1 MEYFL
6 FQLPLATGQV
16 ERRIADVKTVS
27 LGAPSYYKPG
37 AGGRRAVE
45 YRDAEVPLDCRRTT
59 APWAMQMVVDLSP
72 EGWRNMGGF
81 FLFAL
86 GGMARVLR
94 RFITS
99 STVWPKLG

>member
-1 MEYFL
+1 MD
-6 FQLPLATGQV
+6 
-16 ERRIADVKTVS
+16 IS
-27 LGAPSYYKPG
+27 L
-37 AGGRRAVE
+37 
-45 YRDAEVPLDCRRTT
+45 
-59 APWAMQMVVDLSP
+59 AMQMVVDLSP